1 MSTVISYGKSH
12 VVFFRLGGDGVA
24 PLAAAVDVD
33 VFGERFISA
42 YTKGDNREVV
52 ATDTMKN
59 FVYAM
64 AAEYTGRTLLGLCAF
79 FGRKLLA
86 TYPVMEAL
94 QVSAREVPLDAA
106 SGERG
111 PSDVLFRLTR
121 GDVAVAEVSL
131 QAGSSGPERV
141 LVLADQPLAQVV
153 ALALNHGVYTTKA
166 VTELSLAQLEM
177 KAWRP
182 HLLLVDLDLRPGS
195 LILVGQRIANRR
207 LPTIAFT
214 ARGACASSVPPRP
227 YCDAHGADAVGQLC
241 RACASVVLF
250 ARGQWDRTA
259 GVCEDVLASAAA
271 PHARA
276 VGAGLLGLV
285 HAMRGT
291 ARLARPHLLDSHLT
305 ATRIELTAMEQA
317 LLYLLA
323 SNPDRIIGR
332 EEILD
337 ALWGADYV
345 VESNVVDRHIRNLRI
360 KLRDSW
366 RKPRYIGTV
375 AGKGYRFLAKAS

>member
-1 MSTVISYGKSH
+1 LALRK
-12 VVFFRLGGDGVA
+12 GG
-24 PLAAAVDVD
+24 L
-33 VFGERFISA
+33 E
-42 YTKGDNREVV
+42 
-52 ATDTMKN
+52 
-59 FVYAM
+59 
-64 AAEYTGRTLLGLCAF
+64 
-79 FGRKLLA
+79 
-86 TYPVMEAL
+86 
-94 QVSAREVPLDAA
+94 
-106 SGERG
+106 G
-111 PSDVLFRLTR
+111 P
-121 GDVAVAEVSL
+121 A
-131 QAGSSGPERV
+131 RV

-214 ARGACASSVPPRP
+214 ARGDLKTKMAAFDKGVDDIITVPFVPEELVARVLAVTRRV
-227 YCDAHGADAVGQLC
+227 YGDAVPFIPVI
-241 RACASVVLF
+241 R
-250 ARGQWDRTA
+250 
-259 GVCEDVLASAAA
+259 
-271 PHARA
+271 
-276 VGAGLLGLV
+276 VGALQIDLLNQRVKVG
-285 HAMRGT
+285 
-291 ARLARPHLLDSHLT
+291 SLT
-305 ATRIELTAMEQA
+305 LELTAMEQA

-375 AGKGYRFLAKAS
+375 AGKGYRFLAKSR

>member
-131 QAGSSGPERV
+131 QAGSSGPEITRARSGWEGMV
-141 LVLADQPLAQVV
+141 LLKTTGSSFASFARDD
-153 ALALNHGVYTTKA
+153 YTTLPDLVDRPLTIRLDAHWRYGDLRDGVAERYVRGRNAAASPYRFELELDDPEVWFAEDDGYELA
-166 VTELSLAQLEM
+166 VFHSHPETEPRPSRTDQELSGLWGGRTFVIYGVARDELR
-177 KAWRP
+177 AWKISRDS
-182 HLLLVDLDLRPGS
+182 VEELDL
-195 LILVGQRIANRR
+195 A
-207 LPTIAFT
+207 
-214 ARGACASSVPPRP
+214 
-227 YCDAHGADAVGQLC
+227 
-241 RACASVVLF
+241 
-250 ARGQWDRTA
+250 
-259 GVCEDVLASAAA
+259 
-271 PHARA
+271 
-276 VGAGLLGLV
+276 
-285 HAMRGT
+285 
-291 ARLARPHLLDSHLT
+291 
-305 ATRIELTAMEQA
+305 
-317 LLYLLA
+317 
-323 SNPDRIIGR
+323 
-332 EEILD
+332 
-337 ALWGADYV
+337 
-345 VESNVVDRHIRNLRI
+345 
-360 KLRDSW
+360 
-366 RKPRYIGTV
+366 
-375 AGKGYRFLAKAS
+375 

>member
-64 AAEYTGRTLLGLCAF
+64 AAEYTGQTLLGLCAF

-131 QAGSSGPERV
+131 QAGSSGPEITRARSGWEGMV
-141 LVLADQPLAQVV
+141 LLKTTGSSFASFARDD
-153 ALALNHGVYTTKA
+153 YTT
-166 VTELSLAQLEM
+166 L
-177 KAWRP
+177 P
-182 HLLLVDLDLRPGS
+182 DLVDRPLTIRLDAHWRYGDLR
-195 LILVGQRIANRR
+195 
-207 LPTIAFT
+207 
-214 ARGACASSVPPRP
+214 
-227 YCDAHGADAVGQLC
+227 D
-241 RACASVVLF
+241 
-250 ARGQWDRTA
+250 
-259 GVCEDVLASAAA
+259 GVAEG
-271 PHARA
+271 P
-276 VGAGLLGLV
+276 GLLGPRALKEEIERIFHDFNSRSIQHLV
-285 HAMRGT
+285 H
-291 ARLARPHLLDSHLT
+291 
-305 ATRIELTAMEQA
+305 E
-317 LLYLLA
+317 
-323 SNPDRIIGR
+323 
-332 EEILD
+332 
-337 ALWGADYV
+337 
-345 VESNVVDRHIRNLRI
+345 
-360 KLRDSW
+360 
-366 RKPRYIGTV
+366 IGTRLFAAHHQLAEIEFAAENRTPDHV
-375 AGKGYRFLAKAS
+375 RDGAAGVKVFAEPRATFGKIGLVLRR